1 MASIQ
6 YLRFAHLSPLFVCSF
21 ILCNC
26 SRCRRADEIEDKLT
40 ERTITFLEFVE
51 GLCRIAERKT
61 MPSVADCV
69 RCNVRNPVELY
80 ESYVAGT
87 LAGKKGIAGG
97 GDDASSTGGSSRN
110 GGGVT
115 AAETAS
121 KTAGGTGADFRTR
134 GPRGFAGAIEQTEDD
149 RVRPLASKVLALL
162 SIVFAKL
169 QHTQL
174 ICVHA
179 QTEKIV
185 RASAEKTLVEWGAA
199 MRS

>member
-1 MASIQ
+1 MNI
-6 YLRFAHLSPLFVCSF
+6 R
-21 ILCNC
+21 
-26 SRCRRADEIEDKLT
+26 
-40 ERTITFLEFVE
+40 
-51 GLCRIAERKT
+51 
-61 MPSVADCV
+61 
-69 RCNVRNPVELY
+69 
-80 ESYVAGT
+80 
-87 LAGKKGIAGG
+87 
-97 GDDASSTGGSSRN
+97 GDG
-110 GGGVT
+110 
-115 AAETAS
+115 AAELQC
-121 KTAGGTGADFRTR
+121 G
-134 GPRGFAGAIEQTEDD
+134 GFAVAIEQTEDD